1 MVKCLITFFI
11 MTGFCFLTEAQEI
24 VPEMILVKGGSF
36 NMGSTVGAKD
46 EQPVHEVF
54 LDDFFMGKFEVTQDQ
69 WKRIMD
75 QDTSKRYIKDCGSCP
90 VERVSWYNA
99 IE

>member
-54 LDDFFMGKFEVTQDQ
+54 LDDFYIGKFEVTQD
-69 WKRIMD
+69 
-75 QDTSKRYIKDCGSCP
+75 
-90 VERVSWYNA
+90 
-99 IE
+99 